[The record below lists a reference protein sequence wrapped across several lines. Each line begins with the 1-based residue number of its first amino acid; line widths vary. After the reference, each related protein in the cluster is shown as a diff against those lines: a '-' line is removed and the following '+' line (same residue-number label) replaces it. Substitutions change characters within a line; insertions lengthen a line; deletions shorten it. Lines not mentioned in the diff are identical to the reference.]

1 MSGVG
6 GGGAFAGGRD
16 GPTGFGAIGTR
27 GLDAKNGTHDGWI
40 VTGGGSGSR
49 GGFWEAIE
57 YRGNRLRE

>member
-1 MSGVG
+1 
-6 GGGAFAGGRD
+6 
-16 GPTGFGAIGTR
+16 
-27 GLDAKNGTHDGWI
+27 